1 MTLYGAMNY
10 GSAPKITALRRKLQ
24 RSPLLPRW
32 VIPYKLMVGPSDEDF
47 RDFCNREY
55 FWQQQQRYN

>member
-10 GSAPKITALRRKLQ
+10 GSAPKIAALRRKLQ
-24 RSPLLPRW
+24 SSPLLPRW

-55 FWQQQQRYN
+55 F